1 MTLTELR
8 YIIALAEEK
17 HFGRAAE
24 ACHVSQPT
32 LSIAVKKLEQELGT
46 VLFERTKAGIQ
57 PTPLGEQVV
66 LKARKL
72 LEQTAEIK
80 DIVNTSKDPL
90 LGQLAVG
97 TLPTI
102 GPYLLPQFIPLL
114 QKLAAGMPLYLE
126 EAEVATLADKLR
138 GGQLDVIITTLPFVQ
153 PDIVTQPLFD
163 EPFVV
168 LLPGSHALAGKTVI
182 DPVDLDPEEVL
193 LLAPGHGFR
202 EQVLA
207 TFPHLSAETASEHVE
222 TVRGSIQGSTLETL
236 RHMVASG
243 LGITILPLGAAEIPL
258 YSPDLLVTRPFIDP
272 APYRTLALSW
282 RASFPRHKAIDVL
295 RQAIQ
300 ATSPAYWNF
309 STGRN
314 PASAGVFVE
323 NKDW

>member
-8 YIIALAEEK
+8 YIISLAQEK

-24 ACHVSQPT
+24 LCHVSQPT
-32 LSIAVKKLEQELGT
+32 LSIAVKKLEQELGV

-66 LKARKL
+66 QKARKL

-80 DIVNTSKDPL
+80 DMVNSGKDPL
-90 LGQLAVG
+90 LGPLAVG

-114 QKLAAGMPLYLE
+114 QKLAGKMPLYLE
-126 EAEVATLADKLR
+126 EGETATLANKLR
-138 GGQLDVIITTLPFVQ
+138 SGELDAIITTLPFAQ

-163 EPFVV
+163 EPLVV
-168 LLPGSHALAGKTVI
+168 LLPGGHALAGKTAIV
-182 DPVDLDPEEVL
+182 PTDLKAGEVL
-193 LLAPGHGFR
+193 LLAPGHDFR

-207 TFPHLSAETASEHVE
+207 AFPHLLSEDAQQQ
-222 TVRGSIQGSTLETL
+222 TVRTSIQGSTLETL

-243 LGITILPLGAAEIPL
+243 LGITVLPVTAAEIPL
-258 YSPDLLVTRPFIDP
+258 YTPDLLVTRPFVEP

-309 STGRN
+309 STGRDSE
-314 PASAGVFVE
+314 SAGVFVE
-323 NKDW
+323 NRDW